1 MNETQSVASRIKVSF
16 KKSSSDKG
24 QEGFD
29 IEVLEGATEAEA
41 ERVMA
46 IAQKLR
52 QEAMTALG
60 KIVNISEQLEDS
72 LKQEESKRFLPV
84 EVEFP

>member
-16 KKSSSDKG
+16 KKSSSDRG

-52 QEAMTALG
+52 QEA
-60 KIVNISEQLEDS
+60 IYS
-72 LKQEESKRFLPV
+72 LKPETASASEMVEASLKRL
-84 EVEFP
+84 EKDTSHY